1 MAQIIEV
8 DGEPV
13 EFPDDM
19 SEAEIAQALAGNTGA
34 KQPQQVLPD
43 FLWNKMSSKAKEAWA
58 KSMGSTGPES
68 SFGAGVSDIAVGVE
82 QLGRNIVGGPQA
94 EAFNKQMQQRE
105 LEIQQRREAEGRG
118 EGIDWKR
125 MGGNI
130 FNPTTLLGGGT
141 LLKRPMADAAV
152 KGAAFSAAMPTS
164 ANTPEEFFTNKA
176 VQTGVGAVGGVGGT
190 FVAQKAAGALNPIT
204 TKAEQ
209 TMADLGVQLTPGQR
223 LGGQAATIEQFAQN
237 LPLVGKFIANAKERG
252 IYNFNKGVINKAL
265 GRVGEKLPEDV
276 IGRDAVQYA
285 DEVVSQ
291 RYTDVL
297 GKVQFTRD
305 ADLNKALGNV
315 VKLPTDPRMRS
326 LANTEIKSIVGA
338 RIPEKGGVV
347 DGATYQAVESDLK
360 KRAMAY
366 MNSTTAAERDVGQA
380 LQEAANLLKKG
391 LAKQNPE
398 QASALRRINSAYG
411 DIEVM
416 RKASVATG
424 SDNGVFTPKQ
434 YNAAVKAGDFGR
446 QKKRFSRGQARG
458 QDISEAAVET
468 MSPPANSTIE
478 GRLALGVGG
487 GYAALQSPTTMTAAA
502 ALTPILYSP
511 GGLRAMEAMMRS
523 RPEIAR
529 EVGKIVEQRASKEGS
544 ITGAAII
551 KAYNEATKTADE
563 RAGK

>member
-1 MAQIIEV
+1 MAQLIEV
-8 DGEPV
+8 DGELV
-13 EFPDDM
+13 EFPDGM
-19 SEAEIAQALAGNTGA
+19 SDADIAKAL
-34 KQPQQVLPD
+34 QPQASAPITSGFQMGLKDPISGGAQLLPRGLA
-43 FLWNKMSSKAKEAWA
+43 FLSSAGGLAPNPVSRFFGDEAARVDEMVKAEEQAYQQSRQAQGESGFDWA
-58 KSMGSTGPES
+58 R
-68 SFGAGVSDIAVGVE
+68 
-82 QLGRNIVGGPQA
+82 L
-94 EAFNKQMQQRE
+94 
-105 LEIQQRREAEGRG
+105 
-118 EGIDWKR
+118 
-125 MGGNI
+125 GGNVV
-130 FNPTTLLGGGT
+130 NPTNLIG
-141 LLKRPMADAAV
+141 
-152 KGAAFSAAMPTS
+152 GAALSRALPAMKPMSMAAGSGATAGALQPVY
-164 ANTPEEFFTNKA
+164 NTDEFGTEKTK
-176 VQTGVGAVGGVGGT
+176 QTVIGGLSGVGGS
-190 FVAQKAAGALNPIT
+190 FVAQKAAGVLNPIT
-204 TKAEQ
+204 TKAEK

-326 LANTEIKSIVGA
+326 VADKEIKSIVGG
-338 RIPEKGGVV
+338 RIPVKGGPV

-360 KRAMAY
+360 KKAIEY
-366 MNSTTAAERDVGQA
+366 FNSSSKSERDVGQA
-380 LQEAANLLKKG
+380 LQEAANLLKQG

-424 SDNGVFTPKQ
+424 ADNGVFTPKQ

-468 MSPPANSTIE
+468 MSPPTNSSIE
-478 GRLALGVGG
+478 GRLALAAGG
-487 GYAALQSPTTMTAAA
+487 GYAALQNASVMATAA
-502 ALTPILYSP
+502 ALTPALYSP
-511 GGLRAMEAMMRS
+511 AGLKAMEAMMRS

-529 EVGKIVEQRASKEGS
+529 QVGRIVEQRATREGS
-544 ITGAAII
+544 ITGASII
-551 KAYNEATKTADE
+551 RAYNEATKTAEE
-563 RAGK
+563 REGQ

>member
-1 MAQIIEV
+1 MAQLIEV
-8 DGEPV
+8 NGEVV
-13 EFPDDM
+13 EFPDGM
-19 SEAEIAQALAGNTGA
+19 SDADIAKAL
-34 KQPQQVLPD
+34 QPQETAPITSGFKMGLKDPISGGAQLLPRGLA
-43 FLWNKMSSKAKEAWA
+43 FLSSAGGLAPNPVSRFFGDEAKRVDEMVKGEEQAYQQSRKAQ
-58 KSMGSTGPES
+58 GES
-68 SFGAGVSDIAVGVE
+68 GF
-82 QLGRNIVGGPQA
+82 
-94 EAFNKQMQQRE
+94 
-105 LEIQQRREAEGRG
+105 
-118 EGIDWKR
+118 DWSR
-125 MGGNI
+125 LGGNVV
-130 FNPTTLLGGGT
+130 NPTNLIG
-141 LLKRPMADAAV
+141 
-152 KGAAFSAAMPTS
+152 GAALTKALPAMKPMSMAAGSGATAGALQPVY
-164 ANTPEEFFTNKA
+164 NTDKFGTEKTK
-176 VQTGVGAVGGVGGT
+176 QTVIGGLSGVGGS
-190 FVAQKAAGALNPIT
+190 FVAQKAAGVLNPIT

-265 GRVGEKLPEDV
+265 GRVGEKLPEDA

-291 RYTDVL
+291 RYADVL

-305 ADLNKALGNV
+305 ADFNKALSNV
-315 VKLPTDPRMRS
+315 VKIPTDPRMRS
-326 LANTEIKSIVGA
+326 LADTEIKSIVGA
-338 RIPEKGGVV
+338 RIPDKGGVV

-424 SDNGVFTPKQ
+424 ADNGVFTPKQ

-478 GRLALGVGG
+478 GRLALGIGG
-487 GYAALQSPTTMTAAA
+487 GYAALQSPTTMAAAA

-529 EVGKIVEQRASKEGS
+529 EVGKIVEQRATKEGS

-551 KAYNEATKTADE
+551 RAYNEATKTAEE
-563 RAGK
+563 RNQP

>member
-1 MAQIIEV
+1 MAQLIEV
-8 DGEPV
+8 DGELV
-13 EFPDDM
+13 EFPDGM
-19 SEAEIAQALAGNTGA
+19 SDADIAKAL
-34 KQPQQVLPD
+34 QPQASAPITSGFQMGLKDPISGGAQLLPRGLA
-43 FLWNKMSSKAKEAWA
+43 FLSSAGGLAPNPVSRFFGDEAARVDEMVKAEEQAYQQSRQAQGESGFDWA
-58 KSMGSTGPES
+58 R
-68 SFGAGVSDIAVGVE
+68 
-82 QLGRNIVGGPQA
+82 L
-94 EAFNKQMQQRE
+94 
-105 LEIQQRREAEGRG
+105 
-118 EGIDWKR
+118 
-125 MGGNI
+125 GGNVV
-130 FNPTTLLGGGT
+130 NPTNLIG
-141 LLKRPMADAAV
+141 
-152 KGAAFSAAMPTS
+152 GAALSRALPAMKPMSMAAGSGATAGALQPVY
-164 ANTPEEFFTNKA
+164 NTDEFGTEKTK
-176 VQTGVGAVGGVGGT
+176 QTVIGGLSGVGGS
-190 FVAQKAAGALNPIT
+190 FVAQKAAGVLNPIT
-204 TKAEQ
+204 TKAEK

-265 GRVGEKLPEDV
+265 GRIGEKLPEDA

-291 RYTDVL
+291 RYADVL

-305 ADLNKALGNV
+305 TDFNKALSNV
-315 VKLPTDPRMRS
+315 VKIPTDPRMRS
-326 LANTEIKSIVGA
+326 LADTEIKSIVGA
-338 RIPEKGGVV
+338 RIPDKGGVV

-424 SDNGVFTPKQ
+424 ADNGVFTPKQ

-468 MSPPANSTIE
+468 MSPPANSTLE

-487 GYAALQSPTTMTAAA
+487 GYAALQSPTTMAAAA

-551 KAYNEATKTADE
+551 KAYNEATRTADE